1 MTADEMIR
9 LCREHSLYSWSRQD
23 AVEPLAVTGGDGAWF
38 WTADGRRFL
47 DFNSQTMSVAVGHNN
62 RRIIDAMKAQLD
74 VLPYAYP
81 GAATEIRA
89 RAGELLA
96 SVLPGDLDVSF
107 FTLGGS
113 DANES
118 AIKAARWATGR
129 HKILSRYRSYHGA
142 TAGAMQLTGDP
153 RRWAT
158 EPGPPGFI
166 HVLDPEPYGFAFGAT
181 PAEQTAR
188 HLEYLDEVIQMEG
201 PDQIAALFI
210 ETVTGTNGVLA
221 PPAGWLAGVRAL
233 TERYGILLVCDEVM
247 CGFGRTGRW
256 FAFEREGIVPDIVT
270 VAKGL
275 TSSYAPLGAMVLRR
289 ELARTFD
296 TRVFQTGL
304 TYHAHPVSLAAAVA
318 NIEVLRDE
326 RLVER
331 AAALEPVMLEE
342 MERLRVEHPSVRGGR
357 AVGLFGMVDLQ
368 RDTSGAP
375 FGGFNVK
382 HPLMHDLYERLLAE
396 GVFAYVRWSTVMVLP
411 PLCISEAELRDGFAR
426 MGRALDVLDAVAGA
440 SGSA

>member
-1 MTADEMIR
+1 MIR

-23 AVEPLAVTGGDGAWF
+23 SVEPLAVVGGEGAWF
-38 WTADGRRFL
+38 WTADGKRLL
-47 DFNSQTMSVAVGHNN
+47 DFNSQTMSVTVGHGE
-62 RRIIDAMKAQLD
+62 RRVIDAMKAQLD
-74 VLPYAYP
+74 ALPYAYP

-89 RAGELLA
+89 RAGQLLA
-96 SVLPGDLDVSF
+96 SVLPGDLDVFF

-166 HVLDPEPYGFAFGAT
+166 HVLDPEPYGYSFGAT
-181 PAEQTAR
+181 AAERTAR
-188 HLEYLDEVIQMEG
+188 HLAYLEEVIRMEG

-221 PPAGWLAGVRAL
+221 PPDGWLRGVREL
-233 TERYGILLVCDEVM
+233 TERHGILLVCDEVM

-256 FAFEREGIVPDIVT
+256 FAFEHEGITPDIVT
-270 VAKGL
+270 MAKGL
-275 TSSYAPLGAMVLRR
+275 TSSYAPLGAMALRR
-289 ELARTFD
+289 GLARRFD
-296 TRVFQTGL
+296 ERVFQTGL

-318 NIEVLRDE
+318 NVEVLQQDG
-326 RLVER
+326 LVAR
-331 AAALEPVMLEE
+331 AAALEPVVREE
-342 MERLRVEHPSVRGGR
+342 IDRLAAAHPSVRGGR
-357 AVGLFGMVDLQ
+357 AIGLFAMIDLQ
-368 RDTSGAP
+368 RDASGQP
-375 FGGFNVK
+375 FGGFNAK
-382 HPLMHDLYERLLAE
+382 HPLMHDLYVRLLEE
-396 GVFAYVRWSTVMVLP
+396 GLFAYVRWSTLMVLP
-411 PLCISEAELRDGFAR
+411 PLCIDEADLREGFAR
-426 MGRALDVLDAVAGA
+426 VGRALDVMDAAFEG
-440 SGSA
+440 

>member
-1 MTADEMIR
+1 MNADEMVR

-23 AVEPLAVTGGDGAWF
+23 SVEPLPVTGGQGAWF
-38 WTADGRRFL
+38 WTADGRRLL
-47 DFNSQTMSVAVGHNN
+47 DFNSQTMSVTVGHGE

-89 RAGELLA
+89 RAGQLIA
-96 SVLPGDLDVSF
+96 SVLPGDLDVVF

-142 TAGAMQLTGDP
+142 TPGAMQLTGDP

-166 HVLDPEPYGFAFGAT
+166 HVLDPEPYGFGFGAT
-181 PAEQTAR
+181 AAERTAK
-188 HLEYLDEVIQMEG
+188 HLEYLDETIQMEG
-201 PDQIAALFI
+201 ADQIAAFFI
-210 ETVTGTNGVLA
+210 ETVTGTNGVLEA
-221 PPAGWLAGVRAL
+221 PEGWLRGVRAL

-256 FAFEREGIVPDIVT
+256 FAFEREGILPDIVT
-270 VAKGL
+270 MAKGL
-275 TSSYAPLGAMVLRR
+275 TSSYAPLGAMALRR
-289 ELARTFD
+289 GLAKRFD
-296 TRVFQTGL
+296 ERVFQTGL

-318 NIEVLRDE
+318 NIEVLRDDG
-326 RLVER
+326 LVQR
-331 AAALEPVMLEE
+331 AADLERVMREE
-342 MERLRVEHPSVRGGR
+342 MDALAAAHPSVRGGR
-357 AVGLFGMVDLQ
+357 AVGLFGMIDLQ
-368 RDTSGAP
+368 RDASGAP

-382 HPLMHDLYERLLAE
+382 HPLMHDLYERMLAE

-411 PLCISEAELRDGFAR
+411 PLCISEADLRDGYAR
-426 MGRALDVLDAVAGA
+426 IGRALDVMDAAYAG
-440 SGSA
+440 